1 MTVVAVTMVMTVFMV
16 TAVIAPISV
25 TTIVG
30 IKRKKEM
37 NKPKY
42 PYWRRRYY
50 DYGYPYH
57 MPYYGGTSLINS
69 QYSNVA
75 QNLYNTGFMAGVT
88 QSSVV
93 NQFQN
98 RDWW

>member
-1 MTVVAVTMVMTVFMV
+1 
-16 TAVIAPISV
+16 
-25 TTIVG
+25 
-30 IKRKKEM
+30 
-37 NKPKY
+37 
-42 PYWRRRYY
+42 
-50 DYGYPYH
+50 
-57 MPYYGGTSLINS
+57 MPYYGGISLINS

-75 QNLYNTGFMAGVT
+75 QNLYKTGFMAGVT